1 MFQDIADRLR
11 SIRLHLSVTAVLE
24 IVLGVVFLIWARD
37 VVDIFAQVVGVIVI
51 VMGLVEVFAKI
62 FDDTARMI
70 GILTGLILVAV
81 GGFIVLHPAGIISI
95 IPIIIGV
102 GLVAHG
108 IQNFSLALAGKRSGA
123 SKWGWMVVM
132 SIVTIVLGVVC
143 IVCAVQVVSI
153 AVRIGGAFMI
163 IDGLASI
170 FMVHRV
176 NRAERDV
183 DSVITKET
191 DLGDF

>member
-24 IVLGVVFLIWARD
+24 IVLGVVLLIWARD

-123 SKWGWMVVM
+123 SQWGWMVVM